1 MQRRCRINK
10 LRENFKNKTAMQNL
24 LLISLGLTLFLIGCK
39 ENKKVEPPKL
49 GQYVYIDSIGC
60 MHVQRECINF
70 ILHNRY
76 NVKFKELSLICDS
89 DLMNVCSHCV
99 TDDIYVQLKTV
110 AKSNK

>member
-1 MQRRCRINK
+1 M
-10 LRENFKNKTAMQNL
+10 TMQNL

-60 MHVQRECINF
+60 MHVQRECMNF